1 MERAIV
7 WDMDGVLVDTGEF
20 HFRAW
25 CRILGELGKDLS
37 REEFLE
43 RFGMKSVDIL
53 RETLGDRSPEE
64 LRVLAARKEGYYR
77 EEIGGNVKPLPGVR
91 TILESLQRAG
101 FRQAL
106 ASSAPR
112 MNIDLILEAVGIRPF
127 FDAVVSG
134 DEVRAGKPDPEIF
147 LEASRRIGVDPPACV
162 VIEDAIPG
170 VVAAKGAGM
179 HCVAVTNS
187 HAADDLSAADIIVD
201 SLEHLSPGML
211 EKLLA

>member
-1 MERAIV
+1 
-7 WDMDGVLVDTGEF
+7 MDGVLVDTGEF

-25 CRILGELGKDLS
+25 QRILGEMGKDLS
-37 REEFLE
+37 RDEFLE

-64 LRVLAARKEGYYR
+64 LRALAARKEGYYR
-77 EEIGGNVKPLPGVR
+77 EEIGGNVKPLPGAR

-106 ASSAPR
+106 ASSAPLI
-112 MNIDLILEAVGIRPF
+112 NIDLILEAIGIRPF

-147 LEASRRIGVDPPACV
+147 LEASRRLGIEPPACV

-170 VVAAKGAGM
+170 VMAAKSAGM

-211 EKLLA
+211 EKLLV